1 MTSQAKVA
9 IYPGSFDPIT
19 YGHMDIVKRAAG
31 LVDHLIIGVLMN
43 KHKNPLFS
51 LEERV
56 ALIEEAVHHMPNVSV
71 QSFDGLTIDFA
82 EKVHA
87 RMIIR
92 GLRAMTD
99 FDYEFQMAHTN
110 QTLNPDIETVFL
122 STGLDFSYV
131 SSSVSK
137 EIFLYGGD
145 VSKLVPAHVIDA
157 MQRKVKQIQEDA

>member
-1 MTSQAKVA
+1 MASQAKVA

-56 ALIEEAVHHMPNVSV
+56 ALIEEAVRDMPNVSV

>member
-56 ALIEEAVHHMPNVSV
+56 ALIEEAVHDMPNVSV

>member
-56 ALIEEAVHHMPNVSV
+56 ALIEEAVRDMPNVSV

>member
-1 MTSQAKVA
+1 MASQAKIA

-43 KHKNPLFS
+43 QHKNPLFS

-56 ALIEEAVHHMPNVSV
+56 ALIEEAVHDMPNVSV

-110 QTLNPDIETVFL
+110 QTLNPEIETVFL

-157 MQRKVKQIQEDA
+157 MQRKVKQIREDA